1 LSPFPAEAYLYSVA
15 LNAAAD
21 NAGQWEKT
29 AMGQLR
35 RAIMPIAA
43 TFIFASPCAAKV
55 VKFEILKVESP
66 AFEGRTFGAVGTYDR
81 ILARATIAAAPDDP
95 HNKIIVDLD
104 RAPRNAQGQVEA
116 VTDVEILRPTAAAS
130 GNRALFYEVLNRGS
144 KLGFALFNDV
154 PAVTNELVKAT
165 DAGNGFLMNR
175 GYTVVW
181 SGWQGDIVPG
191 GGRMAFSPPVAA
203 GITGL
208 AREDFVFDQN
218 DNPASA
224 TLSYPAADL
233 DPAHAKIS
241 VRERE
246 ADQRATPADL
256 EVKFES
262 PTKISIHRPEDFDAG
277 AIYEFIYT
285 AKDPKVMGLGFA
297 ATRDVVSFLRNEP
310 ADASGTANPLAGRI
324 DRAVGFG
331 LSQSGRYL
339 HDYLY
344 LGFNADEAG
353 RTVFEGVMPHI
364 SGGKKTFTNYRFSQP
379 GRSPYEHA
387 DMLYPGAD
395 FPFTYPVITDH
406 VTGKSDGFL
415 ARCVAAGNC
424 PKIIK
429 TDSELEFYQQRA
441 SLVVTDTK
449 GDPIAMPN
457 NVRLFLLSNL
467 QHYSLAQDKSQMAK
481 ACANPTN
488 PLNAGP
494 SVRALLVAMN
504 EWISKGT
511 LPPDSRYPGR
521 ADATLVSPSIDEVGF
536 PRITGFAYPSRI
548 AQPTALKSD
557 DMPPTKGA
565 AYPVF
570 VPKTDADGRDL
581 AGVHLPTLEAP
592 TATYTGW
599 NLRKAGFGEGE
610 LCDNNGTMIPFAA
623 TREERLK
630 TNDPR
635 LSIAERYP
643 NAGERTAAIAKA
655 AQQLVRDRLI
665 LEEDAGLFTANTN

>member
-1 LSPFPAEAYLYSVA
+1 MREL
-15 LNAAAD
+15 
-21 NAGQWEKT
+21 G
-29 AMGQLR
+29 
-35 RAIMPIAA
+35 RAIILIAGILG
-43 TFIFASPCAAKV
+43 FVSPCAAKV
-55 VKFEILKVESP
+55 VKFEIVRVESP
-66 AFEGRTFGAVGTYDR
+66 AFEGRSFGTVGTYDR
-81 ILARATIAAAPDDP
+81 IVGRATLAVAPDDP
-95 HNKIIVDLD
+95 HDKIIVDLD
-104 RAPRNAQGQVEA
+104 RAPRNAQGLVEA
-116 VTDVEILRPTAAAS
+116 VTDVEILRPTVAAN
-130 GNRALFYEVLNRGS
+130 GNRTLFYEVLNRGS
-144 KLGFALFNDV
+144 KLGLALFNDI
-154 PAVTNELVKAT
+154 PAVTNDPVKAA
-165 DAGNGFLMNR
+165 DAGNGFLMNH

-181 SGWQGDIVPG
+181 SGWQGDIIPG
-191 GGRMAFSPPVAA
+191 GGRMTFSPPVVP
-203 GITGL
+203 GVTGL
-208 AREDFVFDQN
+208 AREDFIFDHT

-224 TLSYPAADL
+224 ALSYPAADL
-233 DPAHAKIS
+233 DSAHVKIS

-246 ADQRATPADL
+246 ADPRATPQGL
-256 EVKFES
+256 GVSFES
-262 PTKISIHRPEDFDAG
+262 PTKILVKRPDVFDAG

-297 ATRDVVSFLRNEP
+297 ATRDVVSFLRNET
-310 ADASGTANPLAGRI
+310 ADAAGIANPLAGRI
-324 DRAVGFG
+324 DRAIGFG

-353 RTVFEGVMPHI
+353 RTVFEGLMPHI

-395 FPFTYPVITDH
+395 FPFTYPVITDS

-415 ARCVAAGNC
+415 ARCLAAGNC

-449 GDPIAMPN
+449 GEPIAMPDN
-457 NVRLFLLSNL
+457 IRLFLLSNQ

-481 ACANPTN
+481 VCAYPTN

-494 SVRALLVAMN
+494 PMRALLMAMT
-504 EWISKGT
+504 EWIGKNT
-511 LPPDSRYPGR
+511 LPPNSRYPSR
-521 ADATLVSPSIDEVGF
+521 ADATLVPPSGDSVGF
-536 PRITGFAYPSRI
+536 PRIPGFIYPSRI

-557 DMPPTKGA
+557 EMPPSKGA

-570 VPKTDADGRDL
+570 VPKTDADGRDI
-581 AGVHLPTLEAP
+581 AGIHLPTLEAP
-592 TATYTGW
+592 AATHMGW
-599 NLRKAGFGEGE
+599 NVRKAGFSEGE

-630 TNDPR
+630 NNDPR
-635 LSIAERYP
+635 LSMAERYP
-643 NAGERTAAIAKA
+643 NAGDRAAAITKA
-655 AQQLVRDRLI
+655 TEQLVRDRLV
-665 LEEDAGLFTANTN
+665 LEEDAKLFTAISD